1 MALPLSLPASLPC
14 FRNHLLVIAR
24 VVAIPVA
31 MFCRRRHR
39 HRHRHRRS
47 RCHDGCHLSGGV
59 SRAYVL
65 DLDNVYISTCDIMKM
80 AFTFCKFWTVAE
92 VMIAASNNSTVDPS
106 SFLWRGVCLRELT
119 CLVLIQRVQFAC
131 FNSEANC
138 NQNIWIGEKKQQHHQ
153 VRSVKADNASVDNGA
168 KQTLM

>member
-65 DLDNVYISTCDIMKM
+65 DLDKVYTIDYDSVFWWTLSGWLEGVNAQKISNDCLKVLKPRRYEYLKTGWFDHRKTHQFRIQWQGLK
-80 AFTFCKFWTVAE
+80 
-92 VMIAASNNSTVDPS
+92 S
-106 SFLWRGVCLRELT
+106 SVCFQHPFFLQEWSCP
-119 CLVLIQRVQFAC
+119 
-131 FNSEANC
+131 N
-138 NQNIWIGEKKQQHHQ
+138 HH
-153 VRSVKADNASVDNGA
+153 SAWKWP
-168 KQTLM
+168 

>member
-65 DLDNVYISTCDIMKM
+65 DLDNIYIYLYIYTYI
-80 AFTFCKFWTVAE
+80 
-92 VMIAASNNSTVDPS
+92 
-106 SFLWRGVCLRELT
+106 FLK
-119 CLVLIQRVQFAC
+119 LVR
-131 FNSEANC
+131 
-138 NQNIWIGEKKQQHHQ
+138 HHAGMSLH
-153 VRSVKADNASVDNGA
+153 V
-168 KQTLM
+168 L

>member
-65 DLDNVYISTCDIMKM
+65 DLDKVYTIDYDSV
-80 AFTFCKFWTVAE
+80 FW
-92 VMIAASNNSTVDPS
+92 
-106 SFLWRGVCLRELT
+106 
-119 CLVLIQRVQFAC
+119 
-131 FNSEANC
+131 
-138 NQNIWIGEKKQQHHQ
+138 
-153 VRSVKADNASVDNGA
+153 
-168 KQTLM
+168 